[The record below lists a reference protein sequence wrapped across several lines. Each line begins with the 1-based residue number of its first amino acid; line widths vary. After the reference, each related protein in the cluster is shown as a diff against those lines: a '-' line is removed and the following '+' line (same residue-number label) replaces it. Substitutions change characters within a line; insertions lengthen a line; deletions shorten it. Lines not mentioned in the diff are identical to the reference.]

1 MCWRNCS
8 LKLSAYFSTIFLIS
22 LNLCSGMPGCPPRCY
37 QHRGTSLLGQ
47 FHAGLQP
54 VLGLMAAADDVD
66 VHPLLLVGVY
76 LERVFALASE
86 YWTHNL
92 LLLPVK
98 AAVKRGP
105 LSMLIWP
112 SVSSLAAFT
121 PQRYKTFPKQI
132 PFPLKK
138 LTNRHE
144 KGRGKSWPRRHPRP
158 IPQVVAQAFSCL
170 YHVHHVVG

>member
-1 MCWRNCS
+1 MFGDSRV
-8 LKLSAYFSTIFLIS
+8 
-22 LNLCSGMPGCPPRCY
+22 
-37 QHRGTSLLGQ
+37 LGQ
-47 FHAGLQP
+47 FHVGLQLI
-54 VLGLMAAADDVD
+54 LGLVAAADDVD

-121 PQRYKTFPKQI
+121 PAKIQNLPQTNS
-132 PFPLKK
+132 FPLEKI
-138 LTNRHE
+138 TNRHE
-144 KGRGKSWPRRHPRP
+144 KGQAKSWPR
-158 IPQVVAQAFSCL
+158 
-170 YHVHHVVG
+170 